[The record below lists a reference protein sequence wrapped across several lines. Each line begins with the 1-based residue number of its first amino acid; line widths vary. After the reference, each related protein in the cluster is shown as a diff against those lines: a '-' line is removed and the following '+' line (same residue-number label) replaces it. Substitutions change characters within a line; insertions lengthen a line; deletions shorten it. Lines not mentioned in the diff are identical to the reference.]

1 MKFIN
6 SYIMTTA
13 VIGIVALIAIALVG
27 WAIAEAKYK
36 YFQYERNE
44 EEAAVEKKVAEA
56 LKQNGYTELGIN
68 DVIKTISTKGFSAV

>member
-27 WAIAEAKYK
+27 WAIAEAKNK

-44 EEAAVEKKVAEA
+44 EEAAVEKKAAEA

>member
-1 MKFIN
+1 MKLIN

>member
-1 MKFIN
+1 
-6 SYIMTTA
+6 MTTA

-36 YFQYERNE
+36 CIRYERNE
-44 EEAAVEKKVAEA
+44 EEAAVEKKAAEA

>member
-1 MKFIN
+1 
-6 SYIMTTA
+6 MTTA

-44 EEAAVEKKVAEA
+44 EEAAVEKKTAEA